1 MSRLVLCV
9 IRARASCCQT
19 NLDLCYPLSQL
30 KAEYKAKGRNFPMHL
45 ALQADNC
52 VSENKNKFVLA
63 FLSLL
68 VAACDFEEITFNFL
82 IGGYLGIGVRRPNPG

>member
-1 MSRLVLCV
+1 
-9 IRARASCCQT
+9 
-19 NLDLCYPLSQL
+19 
-30 KAEYKAKGRNFPMHL
+30 MHL